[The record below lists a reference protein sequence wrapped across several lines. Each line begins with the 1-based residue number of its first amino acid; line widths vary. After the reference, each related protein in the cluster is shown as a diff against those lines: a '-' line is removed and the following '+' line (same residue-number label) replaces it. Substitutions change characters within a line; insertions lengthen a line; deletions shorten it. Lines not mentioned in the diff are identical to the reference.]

1 MKKVSKI
8 LFLVGG
14 IDSLVSSIALLVMGV
29 LFIVFGSPAM
39 TATLQEWL
47 QKGIEAGTASTDAS
61 SVEQAVM
68 IMQVCFMSTGVMFVC
83 MTGIAVAGGILSL
96 KAFKEEQP
104 RLPLLVANVVFGV
117 MINTITLVGAIFG
130 LIVDGKEQRRAQ
142 VK

>member
-14 IDSLVSSIALLVMGV
+14 IDSLVSSFALLVMGV

-96 KAFKEEQP
+96 KTFKEEQP